1 MLEQRLRGPGEGCR
15 GRTSGRDREAPGWA
29 HGEAISRPRREP
41 SRPCERSTRR
51 KNRAGARTRSNS
63 TYPAHPSSGSGRV
76 RSRARARARGAT
88 ARGERSENEKNPKR
102 KENWILKHLENL
114 ARGTLAQLHLAPAHV
129 CTNAEIRSDVRATE
143 SSVRRRLVSQSH
155 LTSRH
160 STTRHSPDSTGAH
173 ATRPIRTHDTNTH
186 KTAHMTQTRT
196 SCPRRFLQTPLLC
209 TPQFRNSLRS
219 SLLLT

>member
-1 MLEQRLRGPGEGCR
+1 MGTRRGDFAAETRAEQTVRAEHAQKK
-15 GRTSGRDREAPGWA
+15 S
-29 HGEAISRPRREP
+29 S
-41 SRPCERSTRR
+41 RSTNKVELDLSGTSLIRI
-51 KNRAGARTRSNS
+51 
-63 TYPAHPSSGSGRV
+63 PAAA
-76 RSRARARARGAT
+76 ARASVP
-88 ARGERSENEKNPKR
+88 SETRKIQNRKR

-114 ARGTLAQLHLAPAHV
+114 ARGTLAPGAGSRLHECRDPLRRPSHRV
-129 CTNAEIRSDVRATE
+129 ERPPPSRL
-143 SSVRRRLVSQSH
+143 SVSH

-196 SCPRRFLQTPLLC
+196 GCPRRFLQTPLLC